1 MEQVNITRESAFEV
15 LNKYTKSE
23 KLIKHALIVEAVMRH
38 FAKLYYQDIE
48 KWGIVGLV
56 HDIDYEM
63 YPDEHCI
70 KCVEIMKE
78 NGFNDEYIHAV
89 QSHGYNICTDV
100 EPIHKMEKVL
110 YTIDELTGMIVAI
123 ALMKPNRSL
132 DEVDLASIKKKWKQR
147 GFAGG
152 VNRDVVEAG
161 ALMLGKDLDY
171 IMVETTRG
179 IKTIANEL
187 GL

>member
-1 MEQVNITRESAFEV
+1 MEQLNMSREMALEL
-15 LNKYTKSE
+15 LNKYTKN
-23 KLIKHALIVEAVMRH
+23 KNLVKHGLIVEAVMRH
-38 FAKLYYQDIE
+38 FAGLYKEDIE
-48 KWGIVGLV
+48 KWGIIGLL
-56 HDIDYEM
+56 HDIDYDM
-63 YPDEHCI
+63 YPDEHCV

-100 EPIHKMEKVL
+100 KPVHKMEMVL
-110 YTIDELTGMIVAI
+110 YTIDELTGLIIAI
-123 ALMKPNRSL
+123 ALMKPNKSL

-152 VNRDVVEAG
+152 VNREVIAAG
-161 ALMLGKDLDY
+161 VLMLGEDLDY
-171 IMVETTRG
+171 VMVETTRG

>member
-1 MEQVNITRESAFEV
+1 MEQVNITRERAFEV

-23 KLIKHALIVEAVMRH
+23 KLIKHGLTVEAVMRY
-38 FAKLYYQDIE
+38 FAKIYNEDIE

-56 HDIDYEM
+56 HDIDYEL
-63 YPDEHCI
+63 YPDEHCK

-100 EPIHKMEKVL
+100 KPVHKMEKVL
-110 YTIDELTGMIVAI
+110 YTIDELTGMITAI

-152 VNRDVVEAG
+152 VNRAVVEAG
-161 ALMLGKDLDY
+161 ALMLEEDLDY